1 MASLWESTPK
11 RIWEDT
17 KNWLQNHIIAW
28 FLAFFVP
35 GVVGVIATLFIPP
48 TIDFRLAA
56 LWGFISGAAGL
67 ALLVGGTYVIQ
78 SILVFRKQRDEARKL
93 YEPIKE
99 LTNIKSGN
107 TIEGKDINV
116 SLMFQQLNSNP
127 TREAERHNILDNVT
141 FDHCNLH
148 GPCLI
153 TFEGEWEIS
162 DCGFFGI
169 GKIKANIPLQQA
181 TEGLGKFVHCRF
193 RFCNF
198 HNMSFYLTEKD
209 MAEFSK
215 IRKP

>member
-1 MASLWESTPK
+1 MPKATKKDLHDTFKEWSITVPQRWWEMLSVPLSFVPLLAGVIAFAIWARNITPPLP
-11 RIWEDT
+11 WWD
-17 KNWLQNHIIAW
+17 IALVVGGAILFLVVS
-28 FLAFFVP
+28 FLAFHRVRM
-35 GVVGVIATLFIPP
+35 GRDKEKEQIEQLKQIKDGDVI
-48 TIDFRLAA
+48 
-56 LWGFISGAAGL
+56 S
-67 ALLVGGTYVIQ
+67 
-78 SILVFRKQRDEARKL
+78 
-93 YEPIKE
+93 
-99 LTNIKSGN
+99 
-107 TIEGKDINV
+107 GKDINV

-127 TREAERHNILDNVT
+127 IREAERHNILDNVT

-198 HNMSFYLTEKD
+198 HNMSFYLIEKD

>member
-1 MASLWESTPK
+1 
-11 RIWEDT
+11 
-17 KNWLQNHIIAW
+17 
-28 FLAFFVP
+28 
-35 GVVGVIATLFIPP
+35 VIVTLFIPP
-48 TIDFRLAA
+48 TMDFRLATF
-56 LWGFISGAAGL
+56 WGFVGGVAGL
-67 ALLVGGTYVIQ
+67 ALLVGGTFGVQ
-78 SILVFRKQRDEARKL
+78 AILIFKKQRDEVRKL

-99 LTNIKSGN
+99 LATIKSGD
-107 TIEGKDINV
+107 TIKGKDINV

-141 FDHCNLH
+141 FAHCNLH

-198 HNMSFYLTEKD
+198 HNMSFYLTENN